1 MPKIMPEFE
10 EVVKLQW
17 PIIFAVDTSASMAGR
32 RLFQLNAALQELTC
46 MLENLADQMEVQLS
60 IRLIEF
66 NTEAR
71 WLVGG
76 LESGVDH
83 LDIFFS
89 EASGGTNTADALK
102 LVKDVMT
109 HRNLS
114 SSCPSRYLKPVVI
127 LITDGYSINPQE
139 TAEVIE
145 ELKKSPMGRK
155 MVRVAFIIGD
165 EMISEVEKF
174 ASLADEKPLIFKVD
188 DLGHIPEINYFRNIS
203 FSRCFVH
210 DHISPYDDFEQIP
223 FDDESEWED
232 TWEE

>member
-1 MPKIMPEFE
+1 MREFE
-10 EVVKLQW
+10 MIKQQW
-17 PIIFAVDTSASMAGR
+17 PIIFAVDTSGSMAGR

-46 MLENLADQMEVQLS
+46 MLGNVADQMGVQLS

-76 LESGVDH
+76 LESGVDY
-83 LDIFFS
+83 LDILFS
-89 EASGGTNTADALK
+89 EASGATNTADALK

-109 HRNLS
+109 Y
-114 SSCPSRYLKPVVI
+114 RYLGPCLAPIVI

-145 ELKKSPMGRK
+145 ELKTSAMGRRNK

-165 EMISEVEKF
+165 EMIFEVETF
-174 ASLADEKPLIFKVD
+174 ASLADNKPLIFKVD
-188 DLGHIPEINYFRNIS
+188 DLGHISEIDYFKS
-203 FSRCFVH
+203 FLLNQYFTH
-210 DHISPYDDFEQIP
+210 DRISPYDDFEQIP
-223 FDDESEWED
+223 FDDDKSEWED